1 MLNHIKSFTNHITNH
16 RSNEAAF
23 SLIEVLAALFVVS
36 FTALPF
42 AYAYQTHFDFN
53 TKSEHQSGA
62 ALAAQIVLDK
72 LRAEDFTIIPRT
84 GNGPTEQVKIGRA
97 NYSVQLGYCKMGK
110 YCTSDSVREI
120 RCTVSLNGKKEYE
133 VDTVYSQ
140 LR

>member
-1 MLNHIKSFTNHITNH
+1 MLSHMKSFTNN
-16 RSNEAAF
+16 RSNEAAL
-23 SLIEVLAALFVVS
+23 SLIEAFAALFVVS
-36 FTALPF
+36 FSALPF

-72 LRAEDFTIIPRT
+72 LRAEDFTIIPRS

-110 YCTSDSVREI
+110 YCTSNSVREI
-120 RCTVSLNGKKEYE
+120 RCTVLLNGNKVYE

>member
-1 MLNHIKSFTNHITNH
+1 MKLFTNNK
-16 RSNEAAF
+16 SNEAAF

-53 TKSEHQSGA
+53 TQSERQSGT

-72 LRAEDFTIIPRT
+72 LRAEDFTLIPRS
-84 GNGPTEQVKIGRA
+84 GNGATEQVKIGHT
-97 NYSVQLGYCKMGK
+97 NYTVQLGYCKMGK
-110 YCTSDSVREI
+110 YCTSNSVREI
-120 RCTVSLNGKKEYE
+120 RCTVLLNGNKVYE